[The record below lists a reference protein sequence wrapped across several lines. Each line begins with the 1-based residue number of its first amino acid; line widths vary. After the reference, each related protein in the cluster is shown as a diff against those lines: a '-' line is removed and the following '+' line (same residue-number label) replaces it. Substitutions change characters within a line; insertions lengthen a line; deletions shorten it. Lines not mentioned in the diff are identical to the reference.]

1 MLWVGLG
8 VGFFVLVLIGAVVKP
23 PTTPQRTALHPA
35 PSLTIPTTAETTPT
49 EPSEEPTEE
58 RTEQPVADEPTKAAT
73 QAPAEQ
79 PTEQPAERPTEQAA
93 KQAAKPPAAGKAVLP
108 DVVGM
113 NLQAAQDT
121 MQAAGFYVLDDQD
134 DTGQHRLQ
142 VFDRNWV
149 VTRQEPAAGTKVPT
163 DTLVVLWAKKY
174 GE

>member
-1 MLWVGLG
+1 MLWVGIG
-8 VGFFVLVLIGAVVKP
+8 VGFFVLVLIAAVVRP
-23 PTTPQRTALHPA
+23 PAEPQRTALHPA
-35 PSLTIPTTAETTPT
+35 PSLTVPTAVEATPT
-49 EPSEEPTEE
+49 VSGEEPTEQQA
-58 RTEQPVADEPTKAAT
+58 EQPVAGDATTEAAT
-73 QAPAEQ
+73 QAPADQ
-79 PTEQPAERPTEQAA
+79 PTEQPT
-93 KQAAKPPAAGKAVLP
+93 KPPAVEKAVLP

-121 MQAAGFYVLDDQD
+121 MQAVGFYVLDDQD

-149 VTRQEPAAGTKVPT
+149 VTRQEPPAGKRVPT